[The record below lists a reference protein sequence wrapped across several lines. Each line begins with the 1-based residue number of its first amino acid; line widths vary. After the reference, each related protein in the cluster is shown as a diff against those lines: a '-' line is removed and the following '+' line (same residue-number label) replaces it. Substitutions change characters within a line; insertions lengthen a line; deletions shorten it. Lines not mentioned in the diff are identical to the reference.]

1 MSSRTNWLIK
11 LNSLRKDILVNFLK
25 KKKEKKRKNCDW
37 KFTKSIKRENK
48 VVSTDQEYQTN
59 SFVIYKI
66 LTKMNII

>member
-11 LNSLRKDILVNFLK
+11 LNSLRKDIPVNFFFK
-25 KKKEKKRKNCDW
+25 KKKKKKNCDW

-59 SFVIYKI
+59 NFVSYKI